1 MPTSLKW
8 LFLLTT
14 INGLIK
20 WPNSLQNI
28 RVLIHI
34 RKIGGDSMEVRQ
46 FDDLGYT
53 LTTIKTDKFK
63 TNLISVSFQ
72 SEINRDTVTKRS
84 LLPYVLRGATE
95 KYPSKK
101 ALNTYLESLYG
112 ASLSTTVEKR
122 GKTHNIK
129 FYLSLANEKFLGH
142 QEPLLEEGVALL
154 KEVILKPLLVD
165 GAFKEQ
171 VVDIEKR
178 LLKEYIESIYDDKV
192 SYSLQKLVENMCQ
205 GETFSINSIGYADDL
220 AEINGKNLMKT
231 YEEMLNNNQVSVTVV
246 GDIDPQH
253 VYEIFSKQFNFAH
266 RSVNQEVIDHEDK
279 VIQEVKVIK
288 EVQDISQGK
297 LNIGYRT
304 HTRIDDDDYL
314 PLLVF
319 NGIFGGYA
327 HSKLFMNVREKESLC
342 YYCASRLDN
351 YKGVMY
357 VYSGIESQNYDK
369 ALKIIDE
376 QLKDMMSGNFSEKE
390 IDLAKKSLINSK
402 LESMDQASGM
412 MAHEALN
419 KLLKHPLSVEEWVAA
434 VNAVTAEQVVAVA
447 QKIKEDTVF
456 FLTGKEVAE

>member
-1 MPTSLKW
+1 MAEFSSK
-8 LFLLTT
+8 
-14 INGLIK
+14 
-20 WPNSLQNI
+20 NI
-28 RVLIHI
+28 RLLIHI

-165 GAFKEQ
+165 GAFKEP
-171 VVDIEKR
+171 VVEIEKR

-205 GETFSINSIGYADDL
+205 DETFSINSIGYADDL
-220 AEINGKNLMKT
+220 AEINGKNLMQT

-304 HTRIDDDDYL
+304 NTRIDDDDYL

-376 QLKDMMSGNFSEKE
+376 QLKDMVSGNFSEKE

>member
-231 YEEMLNNNQVSVTVV
+231 YEEMLNNNQVSVAVV

-376 QLKDMMSGNFSEKE
+376 QLKDMVSGNFSEKE

-419 KLLKHPLSVEEWVAA
+419 KLLKHPLSVEEWVAT

-447 QKIKEDTVF
+447 KKIKEDTVF

>member
-1 MPTSLKW
+1 M
-8 LFLLTT
+8 LTT

-165 GAFKEQ
+165 GAFKEP
-171 VVDIEKR
+171 VVEIEKR

-205 GETFSINSIGYADDL
+205 DETFSINSIGYADDL
-220 AEINGKNLMKT
+220 AEINGKNLMQT

-447 QKIKEDTVF
+447 KKIKEDTVF

>member
-1 MPTSLKW
+1 M
-8 LFLLTT
+8 LTT

-205 GETFSINSIGYADDL
+205 GEKFSINSIGYADDL

-231 YEEMLNNNQVSVTVV
+231 YEEMLNNNQVSVAVV

>member
-231 YEEMLNNNQVSVTVV
+231 YEEMLNNNQVSVAVV
-246 GDIDPQH
+246 GDIDSQH

-266 RSVNQEVIDHEDK
+266 QSVNQEVIDHEDK

-376 QLKDMMSGNFSEKE
+376 QLKDMVSGNFSEKE

-419 KLLKHPLSVEEWVAA
+419 KLIKHPLSVEEWVAA

-447 QKIKEDTVF
+447 KKIKEDTVF